1 MRIAH
6 IKVALFA
13 FVLLAPLLSLA
24 ALGAVEQYG
33 NRDHPEFPSID
44 QMLRGKKGRLDQFG
58 EALLHRSAAMKL
70 AISVRSWVSYRLVG
84 FVDTD
89 LIVSG
94 EDGWLFYRPEFG
106 GGRCLN
112 ETAAAD
118 SLRRLAVLIDM
129 GQAAGIDM
137 IFSVSPDK
145 STIYPEMLN
154 QRVRGYWRC
163 RAQNVAALR
172 RLIKQWAPAIIDHA
186 EPILAEKQRHPEV
199 ALYDFGD
206 THWTPYGAALALRQL
221 LERSFPG
228 AAIPPAQFSGTAAPH
243 DADLS
248 HMLLLQL
255 DDELAMLDQGREAE
269 LIALNRDPVGYRT
282 AIVRDSFYGVI
293 ESQLQA
299 IFPNGRVLPLNFDDD
314 LSSAEIAKAD
324 RLIVNV
330 VERTLLARLRRGELA
345 SDAPLAIAII
355 RRNMERAGACTGMTK
370 IATEAL
376 PAATLVEDAPADDG
390 NAGMTIAIPTGSP
403 GRLPCL
409 RLTLV
414 AQKSGTLTIALPDP
428 NSHAFESGHEFKYQ
442 ITPAEPVVSFV
453 LPDYVA
459 GGRIRL
465 EVEARKHPIELKM
478 IETGDVGR
486 PDSLSA
492 GEAQP

>member
-1 MRIAH
+1 
-6 IKVALFA
+6 
-13 FVLLAPLLSLA
+13 
-24 ALGAVEQYG
+24 
-33 NRDHPEFPSID
+33 
-44 QMLRGKKGRLDQFG
+44 
-58 EALLHRSAAMKL
+58 
-70 AISVRSWVSYRLVG
+70 
-84 FVDTD
+84 

-106 GGRCLN
+106 GGHCLN
-112 ETAAAD
+112 ETAVAQA
-118 SLRRLAVLIDM
+118 LRRLAVLIDM
-129 GQAAGIDM
+129 GQAGGIDM
-137 IFSVSPDK
+137 IFSLSPDK
-145 STIYPEMLN
+145 SAIYPEMLS
-154 QRVRGYWRC
+154 QQVRGYWKC

-172 RLIKQWAPAIIDHA
+172 RLIKQWVPAAIDHA

-199 ALYDFGD
+199 SLYDFVD

-221 LERSFPG
+221 LERAFPDTPV
-228 AAIPPAQFSGTAAPH
+228 PPALLSGATVSH
-243 DADLS
+243 DADLPR
-248 HMLLLQL
+248 MLLLRL
-255 DDELAMLDQGREAE
+255 DDQLAALDQTREAD
-269 LIALNRDPVGYRT
+269 LAALNKDPGGYRT
-282 AIVRDSFYGVI
+282 VIVRDSFYEVI
-293 ESQLQA
+293 EPQLRA
-299 IFPNGRVLPLNFDDD
+299 IFPNGRVLTFNSDDTVFA
-314 LSSAEIAKAD
+314 AEIAKAD
-324 RLIVNV
+324 RLIINV
-330 VERTLLARLRRGELA
+330 VERTLLARVRNGELA
-345 SDAPLAIAII
+345 SDAPLAIAIV

-370 IATEAL
+370 IAAEAL
-376 PAATLVEDAPADDG
+376 SAATLVEDAPADDG

-492 GEAQP
+492 SEAQP